1 MLALVWSFI
10 WQVGEPEGQS
20 GNPWVS
26 SGRAGCSGSLDPFG
40 GREDALSFPR
50 EAGCGM

>member
-10 WQVGEPEGQS
+10 WQVGEPKGLS
-20 GNPWVS
+20 DNPWVL
-26 SGRAGCSGSLDPFG
+26 SGRAGFSGSLDSFG
-40 GREDALSFPR
+40 GREDALSFSR